1 MDLRN
6 RFHGIDS
13 ASLCSL
19 AGRYDNPIPTRLLAP
34 IDCSKI
40 PELIEESRGRW
51 KGPWISHGKSTGYH
65 SEWAI
70 DIHQKGPW
78 ISLGKGSGYPLKG
91 PWISLRKDPG
101 YPRKGL
107 WDIPRKGPWISLY
120 ILLLPNSCYPTPVR
134 ITP

>member
-19 AGRYDNPIPTRLLAP
+19 AGRYDNPIPTWLLAP

-40 PELIEESRGRW
+40 PALIEESVGRKVW
-51 KGPWISHGKSTGYH
+51 RTL
-65 SEWAI
+65 ERAL
-70 DIHQKGPW
+70 DIPRKEPW
-78 ISLGKGSGYPLKG
+78 ISLGMGHRYPSERALDIPRKGHRISSERA
-91 PWISLRKDPG
+91 WISLRKDPG

-107 WDIPRKGPWISLY
+107 WDIPRNGPSTY
-120 ILLLPNSCYPTPVR
+120 YFSMPVTPLS
-134 ITP
+134 